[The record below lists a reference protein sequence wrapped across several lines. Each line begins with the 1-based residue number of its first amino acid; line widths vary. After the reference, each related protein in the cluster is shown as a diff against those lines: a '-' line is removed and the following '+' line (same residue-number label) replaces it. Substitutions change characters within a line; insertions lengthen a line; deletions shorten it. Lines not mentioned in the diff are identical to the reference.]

1 MRAARRYSLASKT
14 RRSDHRKGYDR
25 FTVEVGGCEVGA
37 AWLVAREIFAA
48 PGSTLHGGHE
58 VDTHHEWVRGSRE
71 ALQERDDLATGQI
84 IVWGV
89 HGWTGAHRDL
99 RLRRPTHCVGV
110 DPLGIDVVEAA
121 DTVGNVPLSILAA
134 GWST

>member
-25 FTVEVGGCEVGA
+25 FTVEVGGCEAGA

-71 ALQERDDLATGQI
+71 ALQERDDLATGHRSSSGEYM
-84 IVWGV
+84 VGLV
-89 HGWTGAHRDL
+89 PTGIF
-99 RLRRPTHCVGV
+99 VS
-110 DPLGIDVVEAA
+110 VVQL
-121 DTVGNVPLSILAA
+121 TVSA
-134 GWST
+134 